1 MESIKELKDYAKENH
16 VPIIQDAGLEFLL
29 DSIKKYHPNRVLEVG
44 TAIGY
49 SAINMALAGTNVVTI
64 ERDPKM
70 YELAL
75 KNIADFNLT
84 DKIKVVFSDA
94 KEALP
99 LIKDLRFDLIFI
111 DAAKGSYQTFFDLY
125 TPLLSENGM
134 VICDNLDFHGLCDK
148 DDLHEYSRS
157 LRSMIR
163 KLNKFKEDLENN
175 DGYVTEFNHCGDGMS
190 ISFKKR

>member
-1 MESIKELKDYAKENH
+1 MELIEELKDYAHLNK

-29 DSIKKYHPNRVLEVG
+29 DSIKKYKPKRILEVG

-49 SAINMALAGTNVVTI
+49 SAINMALCGSEVITI
-64 ERDPKM
+64 ERDPEM
-70 YELAL
+70 YKLAL
-75 KNIADFNLT
+75 ENIHKAALD

-99 LIKDLRFDLIFI
+99 LISNLSFDLIFI

-125 TPLLSENGM
+125 TPLLNENGM
-134 VICDNLDFHGLCDK
+134 VICDNLDFHGLCAK
-148 DDLHEYSRS
+148 EDLSDCSRA

-163 KLNKFKEDLENN
+163 KLNKFKEELKNN
-175 DGYVTEFNHCGDGMS
+175 AGYTTSFNHCGDGMS
-190 ISFKKR
+190 ISFKK